1 MKTSDNTKLNEAR
14 LSDRIIFAMDLA
26 LDQKDAVI
34 ADMLSNV
41 LELAMTRNAGG
52 QKFVERRSY
61 PEEAE
66 KALQRLI
73 DLKHA
78 GS

>member
-14 LSDRIIFAMDLA
+14 LSDRILYAMDLA

-41 LELAMTRNAGG
+41 LDVAMTRNAGG
-52 QKFVERRSY
+52 QKFVERRSFP
-61 PEEAE
+61 PEVESMLARLA
-66 KALQRLI
+66 AL
-73 DLKHA
+73 K
-78 GS
+78 G